1 MGGTF
6 DPPTQVTINCNN
18 HPPPPPP
25 PLSSIPT
32 YAILIIILTVHP
44 SVSPSVSFRPTR
56 RYDFVASPTALLYWP
71 VKTPVVSSNS
81 SMIICE
87 PNSLCH
93 FDWAQNW
100 VPVNVEEDVN
110 ISVCNRLGCLSTASC
125 QH

>member
-1 MGGTF
+1 MGRTF

-18 HPPPPPP
+18 HPPPPL

-71 VKTPVVSSNS
+71 VKTPVVSSYS

-100 VPVNVEEDVN
+100 VPMNVEEDVS